1 MSATANAAA
10 GAVPDRARV
19 VQEPAG
25 TLAKAE
31 WAEISAAAPQL
42 AATAGRYLAQVALSL
57 RPSSVTVADATLRI
71 FCRHLIG
78 EHPETTGFAMVG
90 RAHIESF
97 KRALAARTIWD
108 GTHVSPNYRRQ
119 RLGTLR
125 TFFDR
130 IIEWDWPDAPAR
142 VPIFA
147 TDLPRPDEP
156 LPKFL
161 DDGDAARLA
170 RSIAAEPDPLRR
182 LALELLM
189 HTGLRVG
196 ELCALEADAVVQIG
210 DGWWL
215 RVPLGKL
222 HNDRYVPL
230 LPHLL
235 ALLDAWR
242 AGHDDDGTGLLLT
255 RDGTPINRHVVT
267 RMLNRAA
274 RRAGLGHLHPHQL
287 RHTLATQAV
296 NRGMRLEVIAA
307 LLGHR
312 TLRMTIRY
320 ARIAN
325 RTVADEYHAVTT
337 KVEALYA
344 EQPLPARAGKA
355 GARGPGLAAG
365 DEGET
370 MRRVRAE
377 HHRMLGNGWC
387 TRPAEL
393 DCSFETICEGCGF
406 FATTIEFKPTL
417 QAQADHAASHDQ
429 PGRAELYQ
437 HLHDTA
443 GREALG

>member
-1 MSATANAAA
+1 VNAPALVHAGLAPSQSEIEWRAIAA
-10 GAVPDRARV
+10 
-19 VQEPAG
+19 Q
-25 TLAKAE
+25 
-31 WAEISAAAPQL
+31 APQL
-42 AATAGRYLAQVALSL
+42 AATSARYLAQISHSL
-57 RPSSVTVADATLRI
+57 RPGSVVVADAALRV
-71 FCRHLIG
+71 FCRYLVD
-78 EHPETTGFAMVG
+78 EHPSTVTFAVVG
-90 RAHIESF
+90 RAEIEGF
-97 KRALAARTIWD
+97 KVALVNRITPR
-108 GTHVSPNYRRQ
+108 GTPVSPNYRRQ

-142 VPIFA
+142 TPIFT

-161 DDGDAARLA
+161 DDATATRLA
-170 RSIAAEPDPLRR
+170 RAIAAEPDPLRR
-182 LALELLM
+182 LVLELLS
-189 HTGLRVG
+189 HTGIRVG
-196 ELCALEADAVVQIG
+196 ELCALQSDAVVQIG

-230 LPHLL
+230 LPQLVT
-235 ALLDAWR
+235 LLDAWR
-242 AGHDDDGTGLLLT
+242 ASHDDGGTGLLLT
-255 RDGTPINRHVVT
+255 RDGRPVNRHSVT

-296 NRGMRLEVIAA
+296 NRGMRLEAIAA

-325 RTVADEYHAVTT
+325 HTVADEYHAVST

-344 EQPLPARAGKA
+344 QPPALESDA
-355 GARGPGLAAG
+355 
-365 DEGET
+365 EGQT
-370 MRRVRAE
+370 MRRVRAD

-387 TRPAEL
+387 TRPSEL
-393 DCSFETICEGCGF
+393 DCSFETVCESCGF
-406 FATTIEFKPTL
+406 FATTTEFKPTL
-417 QAQADHAASHDQ
+417 TRQAQHAADHDQ
-429 PGRAELYQ
+429 PGRAELYTRLAQ
-437 HLHDTA
+437 HA
-443 GREALG
+443 R

>member
-1 MSATANAAA
+1 LIDEHPSTVTF
-10 GAVPDRARV
+10 AVVGR
-19 VQEPAG
+19 
-25 TLAKAE
+25 T
-31 WAEISAAAPQL
+31 EIE
-42 AATAGRYLAQVALSL
+42 GFKVAL
-57 RPSSVTVADATLRI
+57 VNRI
-71 FCRHLIG
+71 
-78 EHPETTGFAMVG
+78 T
-90 RAHIESF
+90 
-97 KRALAARTIWD
+97 AR
-108 GTHVSPNYRRQ
+108 GKPVSPNYRRQ

-142 VPIFA
+142 TPIFT

-161 DDGDAARLA
+161 DDATATRLA
-170 RSIAAEPDPLRR
+170 RAIAAEPDPLRR
-182 LALELLM
+182 LVLELLS
-189 HTGLRVG
+189 HTGIRVG
-196 ELCALEADAVVQIG
+196 ELCALQSDAVVQIG
-210 DGWWL
+210 ENWWL

-230 LPHLL
+230 LPQLVS
-235 ALLDAWR
+235 LLDDWR
-242 AGHDDDGTGLLLT
+242 ASHDDGGTGLLLT
-255 RDGTPINRHVVT
+255 RDGRPINRHSVT

-296 NRGMRLEVIAA
+296 YRGMRLEAIAA

-325 RTVADEYHAVTT
+325 HTVADEYHAVSA

-344 EQPLPARAGKA
+344 QP
-355 GARGPGLAAG
+355 AALG
-365 DEGET
+365 SDAEGQT
-370 MRRVRAE
+370 MRRVRAD

-393 DCSFETICEGCGF
+393 DCSFETVCESCGF
-406 FATTIEFKPTL
+406 FATTTEFKPTL
-417 QAQADHAASHDQ
+417 TRQARHAADHDQ
-429 PGRAELYQ
+429 PGRAELYTR
-437 HLHDTA
+437 LA
-443 GREALG
+443 ENAR

>member
-1 MSATANAAA
+1 MSAPV
-10 GAVPDRARV
+10 AVTVDPVRSRSELDWADINTIAPR
-19 VQEPAG
+19 
-25 TLAKAE
+25 LAE
-31 WAEISAAAPQL
+31 TSA
-42 AATAGRYLAQVALSL
+42 RYLDQIGLSL
-57 RPSSVTVADATLRI
+57 RPGSVVVADATLRI
-71 FCRHLIG
+71 FCRYLID
-78 EHPETTGFAMVG
+78 HQADTVTFATVG
-90 RAHIESF
+90 RPHIEGF
-97 KRALAARTIWD
+97 KAALGARRTVK
-108 GTHVSPNYRRQ
+108 GALVSPNYRRQ

-142 VPIFA
+142 TPIFA
-147 TDLPRPDEP
+147 TDLPKPDEP

-161 DDGDAARLA
+161 DDGDATRLA
-170 RSIAAEPDPLRR
+170 RAIAVEPDRLRR
-182 LALELLM
+182 LTLELLL
-189 HTGLRVG
+189 HTGVRVG
-196 ELCALEADAVVQIG
+196 ELCALETDAVIQIG

-230 LPHLL
+230 LPQLV
-235 ALLDAWR
+235 ALLDDWQQH
-242 AGHDDDGTGLLLT
+242 HDDGGTGRLLT
-255 RDGTPINRHVVT
+255 NHGRPLNRHAVT

-296 NRGMRLEVIAA
+296 NRGMRLEAIAA

-325 RTVADEYHAVTT
+325 RTVADEYHAVSA

-344 EQPLPARAGKA
+344 QPSTLDANAE
-355 GARGPGLAAG
+355 GP
-365 DEGET
+365 T

-377 HHRMLGNGWC
+377 HHRMLANGWC

-393 DCSFETICEGCGF
+393 DCSFETICESCGF
-406 FATTIEFKPTL
+406 FDTTVEFSPTL
-417 QAQADHAASHDQ
+417 RRQRDHAAAHDQ
-429 PGRAELYQ
+429 PVRAELYQ
-437 HLHDTA
+437 QLIDNA
-443 GREALG
+443 EAAAR

>member
-1 MSATANAAA
+1 MTASPAVVATA
-10 GAVPDRARV
+10 GLSGPER
-19 VQEPAG
+19 
-25 TLAKAE
+25 E
-31 WAEISAAAPQL
+31 WAELVVAAPRL
-42 AATAGRYLAQVALSL
+42 AGTAARYLDQISVSL
-57 RPSSVTVADATLRI
+57 RPASVIVADSALRV
-71 FCRHLIG
+71 FCRYLV
-78 EHPETTGFAMVG
+78 EHHPTTTSFAGVG
-90 RAHIESF
+90 RPEIEGF
-97 KRALAARTIWD
+97 KRALAERVTTR
-108 GTHVSPNYRRQ
+108 GTPANPNYRRQ
-119 RLGTLR
+119 RLGTIR

-142 VPIFA
+142 CPIFA
-147 TDLPRPDEP
+147 TDLPKPDEP

-161 DDGDAARLA
+161 GDGDATRLA
-170 RSIAAEPDPLRR
+170 REIAAEPNRLRR
-182 LALELLM
+182 LALEILL
-189 HTGLRVG
+189 HTGVRVG

-235 ALLDAWR
+235 VLLDDWR
-242 AGHDDDGTGLLLT
+242 ATHEDNGTGLLLT
-255 RDGTPINRHVVT
+255 NGGRPLNRFVVT
-267 RMLNRAA
+267 RMLNRVA

-296 NRGMRLEVIAA
+296 NRGMRLEAIAA

-325 RTVADEYHAVTT
+325 HTVADEYHAVSA

-344 EQPLPARAGKA
+344 EAPVL
-355 GARGPGLAAG
+355 GADAEGP
-365 DEGET
+365 T

-377 HHRMLGNGWC
+377 HHRMLANGWC

-393 DCSFETICEGCGF
+393 DCAYDTICEGCGF
-406 FATTIEFKPTL
+406 FATTVEFKPTL
-417 QAQADHAASHDQ
+417 ERQAEHAAAHDQ
-429 PGRAELYQ
+429 HERADIYR
-437 HLHDTA
+437 HVIDTIDKGVA
-443 GREALG
+443 